1 MKYPRIASAI
11 SLSLAYLK
19 STGEKVDTG
28 HWQGVETE
36 GKPDLVT
43 REVTNLT
50 WSAPIPE
57 TPKLLAFECS
67 PNIPWAE
74 AHFQERVSR
83 EPSNPGEEYK
93 NWPWWRGSDGQK
105 EMTQTHIQVQDDPKF
120 THTYQERF
128 WPKEAGELAHYER
141 QPLTGFPEDESRT
154 APVRVPIKGIRYAYG
169 DLDDV
174 VNLLYKHPHT
184 RQATFPIFFPEDTGA
199 VHGGRIPCS
208 LHYHFLLRNN
218 KLHLWYPIRSCDAVR
233 HFRDDIYLAGRL
245 CQWVIAELVEKELRS
260 EGPQVWVDVDPGD
273 LHFTAYSFH
282 VHMGDIHKL

>member
-1 MKYPRIASAI
+1 MRYPRIASAI
-11 SLSLAYLK
+11 NLSTAYLK
-19 STGEKVDTG
+19 SAGEKVDTG

-43 REVTNLT
+43 REVTNIT

-67 PNIPWAE
+67 PNLPWAE

-83 EPSNPGEEYK
+83 EPSNPGEEYM
-93 NWPWWRGSDGQK
+93 NWPHWRG
-105 EMTQTHIQVQDDPKF
+105 QVRETDIHDPVDPTVRDFKF

-128 WPKEAGELAHYER
+128 WPKRANGGTYVEHLDVGDPGEEGYIDRE
-141 QPLTGFPEDESRT
+141 
-154 APVRVPIKGIRYAYG
+154 GIRYAYG

-174 VNLLYKHPHT
+174 VNLLFKHPHT

-245 CQWVIAELVEKELRS
+245 CQWVIAEL
-260 EGPQVWVDVDPGD
+260 EGREYETAVHQQHRPTLWDKVVPGD